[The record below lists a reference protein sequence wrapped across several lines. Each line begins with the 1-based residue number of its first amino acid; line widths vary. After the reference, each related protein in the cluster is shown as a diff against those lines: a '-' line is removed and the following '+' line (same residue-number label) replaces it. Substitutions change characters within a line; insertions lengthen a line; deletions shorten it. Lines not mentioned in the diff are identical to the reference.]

1 MNRKRIFDLLKVGV
15 SILLI
20 VFLLK
25 QIGLEQTV
33 DTLAGAN
40 LYYLCGALVL
50 FLLGIGLRA
59 YRWQVLLIS
68 LGVEVPLEEL
78 TALYFVGFFFNNV
91 LPSGFGGDVV
101 KAYELSRYS
110 RRVTEA
116 INTILVDRF
125 VGLVVLQG
133 IALVALAF
141 GHKLVSPGVTIL
153 TLLLFG
159 GSLAVA
165 WLLLNRRL
173 WRWVGESLK
182 ALSGDKG
189 ESPLSSSSERGARPL
204 WSALS
209 QSKLAQQLQ
218 QLYESIHA
226 YEARSIWK
234 ALSISFVFNIALIA
248 MNYLIALALEVDI
261 PIWYFLLF
269 VPLTSIILMI
279 PFSLG
284 GLGIREAGYVALFA
298 QAGVP
303 DNVAFSMSLL
313 IYAMT
318 VVAGLIGGVIYAVRG
333 AREYVTEEG

>member
-1 MNRKRIFDLLKVGV
+1 
-15 SILLI
+15 
-20 VFLLK
+20 
-25 QIGLEQTV
+25 
-33 DTLAGAN
+33 
-40 LYYLCGALVL
+40 
-50 FLLGIGLRA
+50 
-59 YRWQVLLIS
+59 
-68 LGVEVPLEEL
+68 
-78 TALYFVGFFFNNV
+78 
-91 LPSGFGGDVV
+91 
-101 KAYELSRYS
+101 
-110 RRVTEA
+110 
-116 INTILVDRF
+116 
-125 VGLVVLQG
+125 
-133 IALVALAF
+133 
-141 GHKLVSPGVTIL
+141 
-153 TLLLFG
+153 
-159 GSLAVA
+159 
-165 WLLLNRRL
+165 
-173 WRWVGESLK
+173 

-189 ESPLSSSSERGARPL
+189 ESPLSSSSERGARSL